1 MKVAIVTNSLT
12 GGGAERAMN
21 LAANA
26 LHEAGIEVLLI
37 PINQGAQD
45 LVKVIPKTLPLEC
58 NSQRGVFKLV
68 KVIFLFRK
76 YLALEKPDLLFLN
89 CDLPELLGCFT
100 AFKTRMFVVEHANP
114 SWSTRQ
120 VLGHIIRAFLRFR
133 GATFGAV
140 SDHLSIWPT
149 GNKPQFI
156 LPNLITL
163 KPQREIPYSKSPKIQ
178 RIVFIGRLALV
189 QKRPD
194 WIIEIAKQTSISA
207 LIIGDGSARNYLQ
220 NIVETLK
227 LDVIFVD
234 FQERPWDLINPGDLL
249 VVPSSFEGD
258 GLVVIEGIMRSMPI
272 LVSDIQDFRRFSF
285 PEVNYCKSVEA
296 FVERLQLFEENS
308 DALVVPPEITQQILA
323 TRSPKNVLNS
333 WIKVI
338 YSS

>member
-21 LAANA
+21 HAANA
-26 LHEAGIEVLLI
+26 LHDAGIEVLLI
-37 PINQGAQD
+37 PINKGAQD
-45 LVKVIPKTLPLEC
+45 LVKVIPRTLSLEH
-58 NSQRGVFKLV
+58 NSQRSVFKLV

-100 AFKTRMFVVEHANP
+100 AFKTRLFVVEHANP

-120 VLGHIIRAFLRFR
+120 VLGHLIRAFLRFR

-140 SDHLSIWPT
+140 SDHLSIWPR
-149 GNKPQFI
+149 GNKPEFI
-156 LPNLITL
+156 VPNLITL
-163 KPQREIPYSKSPKIQ
+163 KPQIEIPFLKSLKIQ

-194 WIIEIAKQTSISA
+194 WVIEIAKQTSISA
-207 LIIGDGSARNYLQ
+207 LIIGEGSARNYLQ
-220 NIVETLK
+220 KKVDALK
-227 LDVIFVD
+227 LDVNFVD
-234 FQERPWDLINPGDLL
+234 FQENPWDLINPGDLL

-258 GLVVIEGIMRSMPI
+258 GLVVLEGIMRYMPI
-272 LVSDIQDFRRFSF
+272 LVSDIQDFRRFCF
-285 PEVNYCKSVEA
+285 PEVNYCKNVEA

-308 DALVVPPEITQQILA
+308 DALVVPLEITHRILE

-333 WIKVI
+333 WMKVI
-338 YSS
+338 YKS